1 MQHVCGVVDGVH
13 HVLEPRA
20 KRASCSGSRAK
31 LGGVHH
37 VLEQCQ
43 CYDMRL

>member
-1 MQHVCGVVDGVH
+1 MQHVCGELGGVH

-31 LGGVHH
+31 LGGCIMFWNNAYV
-37 VLEQCQ
+37 
-43 CYDMRL
+43 MI